1 METAFFYAIARRGT
15 PRFGLGRAFALLL
28 AAVSLIAGAEIRAAE
43 VAGSAPGEKAE
54 SVLSAEPTQ
63 AEVRELVSRLSDKEV
78 RDLLIRQLDK
88 VAVDETTPEEETAA
102 FVEAFEEGVETF
114 SERLTLMVGSISRVP
129 SFGTLLFDHWTQ
141 GRDGGAVWT
150 AVLLTI
156 LIFAGG
162 AAGEWGFRRLITR
175 TAGQP
180 AEGAVPSTI
189 DKLCMLSLDLLA
201 DVLAIAV
208 FGLVTTGLFFASHL
222 DQDPVRQAVAAI
234 FWTVIVIRLAGA
246 AMRFAA
252 SPKKPWLRIPPL
264 DDRAAAGISTRFVLV
279 VGVLA
284 GSVNLA
290 GVYQAMH
297 IDAGLLLLFS
307 TVVSFLFLVMVGVI
321 IWQARAPIG
330 RLIHEGAKSRGRG
343 PSRVRELVASNWHVF
358 VVSMIAGIWL
368 MSVVRRLLTGESEAV
383 AIVTSLAVLAG
394 VPVIDWVIRAT
405 LTGLLRVS
413 AVPVLPDA
421 AAAAETPAQDAVIEP
436 DDEARRKFETEEREY
451 HRRLEYHDVLVQNI
465 RLILAVFCVVILAK
479 VWNVDIQGMAAKG
492 VGQDL
497 AGGLFDIVITLLLAS
512 AVWGIVKTAIRHAV
526 PEEPEAAP
534 GEAEMGGQGRTRLQT
549 LIPLLGKFALIAG
562 AVIVIMVV
570 LSELGVDIGPLIAGA
585 GVIGIAI
592 GFGAQALVKDIISG
606 VFFLMDDAFR
616 VGEYIDVGDVRGTVE
631 HISIRSFRLRH
642 HRGLVHTI
650 PFGEIRH
657 LTNYSRDWVIMKLEL
672 RVPFD
677 ADTEK
682 VRKIIKKVGQEL
694 MEDPEHGPSFLQP
707 LKSQGVNRMDDSA
720 LIIRVKFMAKP
731 GEQFVL
737 RRVIFR
743 AIQEAFTAN
752 GIRFAPRRV
761 IVDTTGASGD
771 AAGAAAA
778 AAAAAAAIAE
788 GEPPADD
795 PGADSM

>member
-63 AEVRELVSRLSDKEV
+63 AEVRDLVSRLSDNEV

-88 VAVDETTPEEETAA
+88 VAVNETASEDETAGFVESMDDKLAAVEGRLFQMLDAVPASSA
-102 FVEAFEEGVETF
+102 FVT
-114 SERLTLMVGSISRVP
+114 I
-129 SFGTLLFDHWTQ
+129 LFDRLAED
-141 GRDGGAVWT
+141 RDGGSIWSIVFWT
-150 AVLLTI
+150 IV
-156 LIFAGG
+156 IFAGG
-162 AAGEWGFRRLITR
+162 AAGEWSFRRLFTR
-175 TAGQP
+175 FAEQP
-180 AEGAVPSTI
+180 KEGAPQSVI
-189 DKLCMLSLDLLA
+189 DKLCILSLRLLV
-201 DVLAIAV
+201 DVLAVAV
-208 FGLVTTGLFFASHL
+208 FGVVTVALFHVFHVGH
-222 DQDPVRQAVAAI
+222 DPTRQAIGAI
-234 FWTVIVIRLAGA
+234 FWTVIVIRLSGA
-246 AMRFAA
+246 AMRLALA
-252 SPKKPWLRIPPL
+252 PKQPWLRIPPL
-264 DDRAAAGISTRFVLV
+264 DDPTAAAVYSRFVLV
-279 VGVLA
+279 IGVFAGLA
-284 GSVNLA
+284 NLH
-290 GVYQAMH
+290 GVYQNFG
-297 IDAGLLLLFS
+297 IGPGLTILYGM
-307 TVVSFLFLVMVGVI
+307 VASFLFLVLIGVL
-321 IWQARAPIG
+321 IWQGRETIG
-330 RLIHEGAKSRGRG
+330 RLIRAEAESSGQP
-343 PSRVRELVASNWHVF
+343 PSRVRELLASNWHVF
-358 VVSMIAGIWL
+358 VISLIALIWL
-368 MSVVRRLLTGESEAV
+368 MSIGRRLLTGEGASV
-383 AIVTSLAVLAG
+383 PIITSLAVMALI
-394 VPVIDWVIRAT
+394 PVVDWILRAT
-405 LTGLLRVS
+405 LTHLLRLPKAPVFLAAPAAES
-413 AVPVLPDA
+413 AEQDA
-421 AAAAETPAQDAVIEP
+421 AVEAEA
-436 DDEARRKFETEEREY
+436 EARRAFESKKRDY
-451 HRRLEYHDVLVQNI
+451 DKRLEYRDVLVRNI
-465 RLILAVFCVVILAK
+465 RLILAVICVVILAG
-479 VWNVDIQGMAAKG
+479 VWEIDIHGMAAKG
-492 VGQDL
+492 VGQDV
-497 AGGLFDIVITLLLAS
+497 AGALFDIVVTLLLAS

-534 GEAEMGGQGRTRLQT
+534 GEAEMGGQGKTRLQT
-549 LIPLLGKFALIAG
+549 LIPLLGNFGLIAG
-562 AVIVIMVV
+562 SVIVLMIV

-616 VGEYIDVGDVRGTVE
+616 VGEYIDVGEVRGTVE